1 MYQIKYEGKKT
12 FMKSKIETLPTYR
25 VAYLR
30 RVGPYGSANYEVMEK
45 LKAWAKEKKLLDS
58 ATIFAIPQDNPETTL
73 PENCRFDACIVVSE
87 EFQLD
92 DTIMENELPG
102 GRYLVYKVEHT
113 AEEIQKAYKEVFSSL
128 QSNGYQ
134 FDNKPIMERYVGDMT
149 SNPDCEICVPL
160 KQ

>member
-1 MYQIKYEGKKT
+1 MYQKKCEGKKT

-30 RVGPYGSANYEVMEK
+30 RVGPYGSANHEVMEK

-113 AEEIQKAYKEVFSSL
+113 TEEIQKAYKEIFSSL

-149 SNPDCEICVPL
+149 SNPYCEICVPL